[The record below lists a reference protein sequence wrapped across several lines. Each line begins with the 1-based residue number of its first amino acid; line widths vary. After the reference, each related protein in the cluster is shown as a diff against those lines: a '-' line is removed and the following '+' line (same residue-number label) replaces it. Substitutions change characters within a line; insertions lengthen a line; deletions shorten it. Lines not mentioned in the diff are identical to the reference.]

1 MKAAKVNDWNEFQA
15 NRQQGMWGKRYTNYI
30 CDLYD
35 FAIEGGN
42 SWLDLGCGFGRFLK
56 YLLERRPEAD
66 YVGYDSSIHMLNKL
80 KESFPGYSPRVSLR
94 DITQPITFQAESVV
108 CCSVFIHLDQASQ
121 SKILDNLASLSV
133 YTKSI
138 AFDIYALQEGD
149 KKDFVERF
157 SKHNFRMTY
166 QSHHVMTEIVRR
178 RFPDFDITTSFFTF
192 SNNQCRVNY
201 KLSRR

>member
-1 MKAAKVNDWNEFQA
+1 MEAAKVNDWNEFQA
-15 NRQQGMWGKRYTNYI
+15 DRQYNMWSKRYTNYI
-30 CDLYD
+30 CDLYE
-35 FAIEGGN
+35 FAVEGGN
-42 SWLDLGCGFGRFLK
+42 TWLDLGCGFGRFLK
-56 YLLERRPEAD
+56 YLLERRPDAD
-66 YVGYDSSIHMLNKL
+66 YIGYDSSPFMLEKL
-80 KESFPGYSPRVSLR
+80 KGHFPDYAYRVFER
-94 DITQPITFQAESVV
+94 DITDEPTHLAESVV

-138 AFDIYALQEGD
+138 AFDIYALQEGH

-178 RFPDFDITTSFFTF
+178 RFPDFDLTTSFFTF
-192 SNNQCRVNY
+192 ANNQCRVNY